1 MAYWMLVLYGS
12 SQWAYTTSVT
22 WSICANIKWVWM
34 GTFLWIK
41 ADVKRLSPT
50 PLIAYI
56 FIWN

>member
-1 MAYWMLVLYGS
+1 
-12 SQWAYTTSVT
+12 
-22 WSICANIKWVWM
+22 M
-34 GTFLWIK
+34 GTFLWKK